1 MEINDKYALLLST
14 YIPST
19 YLCKL
24 LNFYIKMDTIQVGID
39 QYKKRKNPKL
49 KKKLLTYQLKR
60 KQYTF

>member
-24 LNFYIKMDTIQVGID
+24 LNFYIKMDTIRVGID
-39 QYKKRKNPKL
+39 QYKKGKMENL
-49 KKKLLTYQLKR
+49 KKNC
-60 KQYTF
+60 